1 MQVFSL
7 LQLLLSTCGVKLTE
21 GLVQLH
27 FGDVLKT
34 HPDLSQHTSLVYC
47 IVHWQERELTVS

>member
-1 MQVFSL
+1 M
-7 LQLLLSTCGVKLTE
+7 E

-34 HPDLSQHTSLVYC
+34 YPDLSQHTSLVPVLASVQYNK
-47 IVHWQERELTVS
+47 LTVS

>member
-34 HPDLSQHTSLVYC
+34 HPDLSQHTSSVYC
-47 IVHWQERELTVS
+47 IVH